1 MSKPI
6 IITAQP
12 DDQYFIWQNH
22 LYIESCLK
30 QGFTQDQIQ
39 ILLYKPKNRQFNNN
53 WNKLKEIYPD
63 INIFLY
69 EDKGV
74 QQFLGVY
81 IPILRP
87 HILWQHFEV
96 YPELKD
102 KTIIYT
108 DSDILWLDTLNINH
122 LLLDNINY
130 VSDASS
136 YLNYSYFENKY
147 KQVIPE
153 KLEEAKSVDFLKEVC
168 NIVGVDKKIVID
180 NNNNTGGVQY
190 ILKNIDADFWKKVE
204 TDVLKIRLYLQQVN
218 KIYFKNE
225 NDGIQSWCADLWAV
239 QFNLWYRNLETKV
252 VKELD
257 FAWATEP
264 IEKLNSCTI
273 FHNAGVTGK
282 YMNDIPYFYKGAY
295 HTGQNPLLDEHLE
308 TVIKNEKSKKYCTW
322 YYTNKLLELKN
333 KYNINY

>member
-22 LYIESCLK
+22 LYIESCLN

-273 FHNAGVTGK
+273 FHNAGVIGK

-308 TVIKNEKSKKYCTW
+308 TVINNEQSKKYCTW